1 MEKEA
6 NCEDKKAVSAT
17 EAVIQKKFLDE
28 RKVFLW
34 GEVNDESAK
43 DVTEKLIYLEL
54 KISA

>member
-54 KISA
+54 KCQ